1 MKRGT
6 VFFALFVAIT
16 LLIALAIQHSTQAQR
31 QDRPGGQFPRRRS
44 GSSMITRSLNL
55 ESSWAHLCFELKI
68 DDKVLA
74 KARGIY
80 KKAWDDSVKLIKD
93 LEEAGDDQEAIDAAT
108 SKADKIKADM
118 HVKLNDAL
126 SSEEMEKLAE
136 WEKTQQQQQQQQ
148 QQQRQQRMGTPPAPP
163 GM

>member
-31 QDRPGGQFPRRRS
+31 QDRPGGEFPRGRR
-44 GSSMITRSLNL
+44 GSFMITRSLNL
-55 ESSWAHLCFELKI
+55 ESYWAHMCFEMKI
-68 DDKVLA
+68 SDEA
-74 KARGIY
+74 MIKARGIL
-80 KKAWDDSVKLIKD
+80 KKSWDDRAKVLKD
-93 LEEAGDDQEAIDAAT
+93 LEEAGDDEGAMNAAT

-118 HVKLNDAL
+118 HAKLKDAL

-136 WEKTQQQQQQQQ
+136 WEKSQQQ
-148 QQQRQQRMGTPPAPP
+148 QQQRMRTPPGPP

>member
-16 LLIALAIQHSTQAQR
+16 FLIALAIQQSTQAQR
-31 QDRPGGQFPRRRS
+31 EDRPRAGAARVPR
-44 GSSMITRSLNL
+44 GSFRMARSLNL
-55 ESSWAHLCFELKI
+55 ESYWSHLCFEMKI
-68 DDKVLA
+68 ADEA
-74 KARGIY
+74 MIKARGIF
-80 KKAWDDSVKLIKD
+80 KKAWDDRAKVMKD
-93 LEEAGDDQEAIDAAT
+93 LEEAGDDQEAMNAAT

-118 HVKLNDAL
+118 LAKLKDAL

-136 WEKTQQQQQQQQ
+136 WEKSQQQ
-148 QQQRQQRMGTPPAPP
+148 QQQRMRTPPGPP

>member
-1 MKRGT
+1 MKRGI

-16 LLIALAIQHSTQAQR
+16 LLITLAIQHSTQAQR
-31 QDRPGGQFPRRRS
+31 QDRPGGQFPRGRR
-44 GSSMITRSLNL
+44 GSFMITRSLNL
-55 ESSWAHLCFELKI
+55 EASWAHLCFEVKI

-74 KARGIY
+74 KARGTY
-80 KKAWDDSVKLIKD
+80 KEAWVKRAELMKG
-93 LEEAGDDQEAIDAAT
+93 LEEAGDDEEAMNAAT

-118 HVKLNDAL
+118 HAKLKDVL

-136 WEKTQQQQQQQQ
+136 WEESQ
-148 QQQRQQRMGTPPAPP
+148 QQQRQRMRTPPGPP